1 MYHNL
6 LVEEKLDILKCLNFK
21 QLISFQQ
28 TNIHFKALI
37 DRYIGILAKQKFSHI
52 SLVNLNECSK
62 LCKRIELGS
71 SEIKLDEE
79 ILEKWQ
85 SIEDRQIPLYLCTE
99 RLKHCKHNIVIR
111 LMGEDSFSFLLL
123 KLPLY
128 PKNIKEM
135 KICRFWLEKL
145 FLCSFENAE
154 FNCAI
159 FNPKLIEL
167 LFFKEEKGKN
177 LLNINKALICY
188 SNPNY
193 ENEALNFILNN
204 LSINE
209 FLKIEFDGTNNF
221 TQYKEII
228 LNLILNEGWKFNR
241 ILINGF
247 KTTQRKLFFGT
258 SFLEPMFSGAPQNSF
273 IDSEIFDLIIRN
285 VETSNCSNMVS
296 NISFPYIKWF
306 RTDLP
311 KRAKNIEKEL
321 LKVEGRNCNFVK
333 YEIENILNSKIKF
346 VILHC
351 HPLDTDYITSFHIN
365 RI

>member
-1 MYHNL
+1 
-6 LVEEKLDILKCLNFK
+6 
-21 QLISFQQ
+21 
-28 TNIHFKALI
+28 
-37 DRYIGILAKQKFSHI
+37 
-52 SLVNLNECSK
+52 
-62 LCKRIELGS
+62 
-71 SEIKLDEE
+71 
-79 ILEKWQ
+79 
-85 SIEDRQIPLYLCTE
+85 
-99 RLKHCKHNIVIR
+99 
-111 LMGEDSFSFLLL
+111 
-123 KLPLY
+123 
-128 PKNIKEM
+128 M

-273 IDSEIFDLIIRN
+273 IDSEIFDLIIR
-285 VETSNCSNMVS
+285 V
-296 NISFPYIKWF
+296 
-306 RTDLP
+306 
-311 KRAKNIEKEL
+311 
-321 LKVEGRNCNFVK
+321 
-333 YEIENILNSKIKF
+333 SKIN
-346 VILHC
+346 C
-351 HPLDTDYITSFHIN
+351 EIN
-365 RI
+365 TYFIHNK